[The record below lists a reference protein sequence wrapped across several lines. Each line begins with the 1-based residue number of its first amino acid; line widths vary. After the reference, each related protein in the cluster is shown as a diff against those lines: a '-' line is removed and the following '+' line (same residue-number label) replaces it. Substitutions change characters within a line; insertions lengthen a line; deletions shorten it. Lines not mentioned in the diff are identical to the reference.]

1 MTVFPQNMFIM
12 CVFDSRALN
21 HYFNLHFCFVN
32 EKTMAEGVAW
42 FCSFVLF
49 CLHSD
54 FRASSSVLGSH
65 IPNQRTLKLQTYK
78 SVLDVSG
85 SFTVDLKKPSAE
97 STSYPTLPVCK
108 LMTCLRDAICS
119 GDEKVLRWFLAG
131 CTVGR
136 ELE

>member
-1 MTVFPQNMFIM
+1 MFIL

-32 EKTMAEGVAW
+32 EKTMVEGVAW
-42 FCSFVLF
+42 FRSFVLF

-54 FRASSSVLGSH
+54 SRVSSIVLGSH

-78 SVLDVSG
+78 SVLEVSG
-85 SFTVDLKKPSAE
+85 SFTVDLKPSAE

-108 LMTCLRDAICS
+108 LMTCLRDPICS
-119 GDEKVLRWFLAG
+119 GDEKTLRWFLTGRA
-131 CTVGR
+131 VGR
-136 ELE
+136 